1 MEYKVYRE
9 FKDRIYEQFARIGK
23 ALSSPK
29 RLEVIDLLAQGER
42 SVEDV
47 AGATAMPVA
56 NASQH
61 LQVLRAAG
69 MVEVRREGKRAY
81 YRLADEGVYEAWRA
95 VRGLGERRLAEVDRV
110 VETYLEDRGSMRVVD
125 AEELLGLLRDG
136 DDVVVLDVRPKGEY
150 RAGHIAGARSVPVE
164 EIEQRL
170 REIPEGKMVVAY
182 CRGPYCVFSD
192 DAVRLLRSRGYEAR
206 MFTQGFP
213 EWRAAGMPV
222 ETGC

>member
-42 SVEDV
+42 SVEEV

-125 AEELLGLLRDG
+125 AEELLGLLRDE
-136 DDVVVLDVRPKGEY
+136 DVVVLDVRPREEY
-150 RAGHIAGARSVPVE
+150 RAGHVAGARSVPVE
-164 EIEQRL
+164 KIGERL

-192 DAVRLLRSRGYEAR
+192 DAVRLLRARGYEAR
-206 MFTQGFP
+206 VFTQGFP

>member
-42 SVEDV
+42 SVEEV

-95 VRGLGERRLAEVDRV
+95 VRGLGERR
-110 VETYLEDRGSMRVVD
+110 VVD
-125 AEELLGLLRDG
+125 AEELLGLLRDE
-136 DDVVVLDVRPKGEY
+136 DVVVLDVRPREEY
-150 RAGHIAGARSVPVE
+150 RAGHVAGARSVPVE
-164 EIEQRL
+164 KIGERL
-170 REIPEGKMVVAY
+170 REIPEGKMMVAY

-206 MFTQGFP
+206 VFTQGFP

>member
-47 AGATAMPVA
+47 AWATAMPVA

-95 VRGLGERRLAEVDRV
+95 VRGLGEKRLAEVDRV
-110 VETYLEDRGSMRVVD
+110 VETYLEDRGSMLVVD
-125 AEELLGLLRDG
+125 ADELLGLLRDG
-136 DDVVVLDVRPKGEY
+136 DVVVLDVRPRGEY

-164 EIEQRL
+164 EIEERL

-192 DAVRLLRSRGYEAR
+192 DAVRLLRARGYEAR
-206 MFTQGFP
+206 AFTQGFP
-213 EWRAAGMPV
+213 EWKAAGMPV
-222 ETGC
+222 ETS

>member
-1 MEYKVYRE
+1 M
-9 FKDRIYEQFARIGK
+9 
-23 ALSSPK
+23 
-29 RLEVIDLLAQGER
+29 IDLLAQGER

-61 LQVLRAAG
+61 LQVLRTAG

-110 VETYLEDRGSMRVVD
+110 VGTYLEDRGSMRVVD

-136 DDVVVLDVRPKGEY
+136 DVVVLDVRPRREY
-150 RAGHIAGARSVPVE
+150 LAGHIAGARSVPVE
-164 EIEQRL
+164 EIEERL

-192 DAVRLLRSRGYEAR
+192 DAVRLLRARGYEAR
-206 MFTQGFP
+206 AFTQGFP

-222 ETGC
+222 ETG

>member
-1 MEYKVYRE
+1 MEYNVYRE
-9 FKDRIYEQFARIGK
+9 FKDRIYGQFARIGK

-42 SVEDV
+42 SVEEV
-47 AGATAMPVA
+47 ARATAMPIA
-56 NASQH
+56 NTSQH
-61 LQVLRAAG
+61 LQALRAAG

-81 YRLADEGVYEAWRA
+81 YRLAEEGVYEAWRA

-110 VETYLEDRGSMRVVD
+110 VKTYLEDRDSMRVVD

-136 DDVVVLDVRPKGEY
+136 DVVVLDVRPRGEY
-150 RAGHIAGARSVPVE
+150 RAGHIAGARSVPVG
-164 EIEQRL
+164 EIEERL
-170 REIPEGKMVVAY
+170 CEIPGGKLVVAY

-192 DAVRLLRSRGYEAR
+192 DAVRLLRSHGYEAGV
-206 MFTQGFP
+206 FAQGFP

-222 ETGC
+222 AAG

>member
-42 SVEDV
+42 SVEEV
-47 AGATAMPVA
+47 ARATAMPVA

-61 LQVLRAAG
+61 LQVLKAAG
-69 MVEVRREGKRAY
+69 MVEVRREGKHAY
-81 YRLADEGVYEAWRA
+81 YRLADEGVYEAWRV

-125 AEELLGLLRDG
+125 TEELLGLLRDG
-136 DDVVVLDVRPKGEY
+136 DVVVLDVRPRGEY

-164 EIEQRL
+164 EIEERL
-170 REIPEGKMVVAY
+170 REIPEGKMLVAY

-192 DAVRLLRSRGYEAR
+192 DAVRLLRARGYEAR
-206 MFTQGFP
+206 AFTQGFP

-222 ETGC
+222 ETG